1 MISIKNLSKE
11 FINADIKQNVLNN
24 INLEINDNN
33 FITIMGP
40 SGGGKST
47 LLYCIALLTEPTAGE
62 INFNNEKLN
71 FKNEKNLEKLRK
83 DNIGL
88 IFQNSNLISC
98 LSPLEN
104 IIIAMNTNESY
115 SLKKKR
121 AEELLERVGLKNK
134 GKSNVNALSGGE
146 AQRVAIVRALINK
159 PKLLL
164 CDEPTGAL
172 DSSNS
177 KKIIELLLELKRETR
192 CTLIIVTHDE
202 KIADLGE
209 RRLYLEGGKLYEMD
223 RNI

>member
-1 MISIKNLSKE
+1 MISIKDLSKE
-11 FINADIKQNVLNN
+11 FTNGDIKQNVLNN

-62 INFNNEKLN
+62 INFNNKKIN
-71 FKNEKNLEKLRK
+71 FKNEKSLENLRK
-83 DNIGL
+83 NNIGL

-134 GKSNVNALSGGE
+134 GKSNVNVLSGGE

-177 KKIIELLLELKRETR
+177 KKIIELLLELKRETG

-202 KIADLGE
+202 KIATLGE
-209 RRLYLEGGKLYEMD
+209 RRLCLEGGNLYEMD
-223 RNI
+223 

>member
-11 FINADIKQNVLNN
+11 FINGDIKQNVLNN

-121 AEELLERVGLKNK
+121 AEELLKRVGLKNK

-177 KKIIELLLELKRETR
+177 KKIIELLLELKRETG

-202 KIADLGE
+202 KIANLGE

-223 RNI
+223 